1 MITCKKSIVVVNKT
15 ESIMEKRL
23 SLIALCLTFCI
34 ATISAQREN
43 IPVLDKG
50 PDMEN
55 YLTPS
60 TEAPASPDE
69 EGFIRRWTLLEPIV
83 KPNRSNTVF
92 TDSYLRENLCREYI
106 KGQAHIVAH
115 DGERVRIGGE
125 ELTWH
130 KLDSRLYNVKL
141 FRFATGRDKAN

>member
-55 YLTPS
+55 YFTPS
-60 TEAPASPDE
+60 SDDKPRGEAEFTQTIPRREGRRRKSTDDKPKERLSLLRVSRGAKEEDE
-69 EGFIRRWTLLEPIV
+69 V
-83 KPNRSNTVF
+83 KSHF
-92 TDSYLRENLCREYI
+92 
-106 KGQAHIVAH
+106 
-115 DGERVRIGGE
+115 
-125 ELTWH
+125 
-130 KLDSRLYNVKL
+130 
-141 FRFATGRDKAN
+141 